1 MMSNK
6 EYWPS
11 SFFCVFMDQ
20 DEIEVNNTAKKEGGQ
35 YQAILREQQCE
46 KKIIFTVGKLKLAF
60 TNPEVISA
68 SPEYFLNRRID
79 FAVRLLSELLKKHHL
94 PVWQVKNRVY

>member
-1 MMSNK
+1 
-6 EYWPS
+6 
-11 SFFCVFMDQ
+11 MDQ

-35 YQAILREQQCE
+35 YQAIFREQQGE

-79 FAVRLLSELLKKHHL
+79 FAVRLLSKLLKKHHL

>member
-1 MMSNK
+1 MSNN

-35 YQAILREQQCE
+35 YQAILR
-46 KKIIFTVGKLKLAF
+46 V
-60 TNPEVISA
+60 
-68 SPEYFLNRRID
+68 
-79 FAVRLLSELLKKHHL
+79 
-94 PVWQVKNRVY
+94 

>member
-1 MMSNK
+1 MSNK

-35 YQAILREQQCE
+35 YQAILREQQGE
-46 KKIIFTVGKLKLAF
+46 KKIIFTVGQ
-60 TNPEVISA
+60 TEA
-68 SPEYFLNRRID
+68 SIY
-79 FAVRLLSELLKKHHL
+79 
-94 PVWQVKNRVY
+94 